1 MPSAEPPALRFPRA
15 GRSFR
20 RPIAI
25 SAALHAAILGLFAL
39 EARRADQAKP
49 SRLMGPQG
57 QAPAGGGAAA
67 AAVAYL
73 TLPPYRPEARRSA
86 ATLRPP
92 TPPAVALPIEEPPA
106 TLSLAE
112 AIGKSGL
119 AAWSLAGGSGAGSGL
134 GIGAG
139 RGSGPGS
146 GPGFG
151 GGEGEVFPPQTRYS
165 ILPPLPKPPAVRGKT
180 FRVHFWVD
188 AAGRVTRVDV
198 SPPIP
203 DGEYR
208 KEFVRLMYQY
218 TFTPALRADG
228 TPVAGETVLTITL

>member
-1 MPSAEPPALRFPRA
+1 MPSAELPALRFPRA

-25 SAALHAAILGLFAL
+25 SAAVHAAVLALFAL
-39 EARRADQAKP
+39 EARRVDDAKA
-49 SRLMGPQG
+49 SRLPGPIG
-57 QAPAGGGAAA
+57 ETRTGARGAE
-67 AAVAYL
+67 AVAYL
-73 TLPPYRPEARRSA
+73 SLPPYRPEARQPVA
-86 ATLRPP
+86 APPRPP
-92 TPPAVALPIEEPPA
+92 VVPIRATPVEEPAARASLAAVIGLSDLPA
-106 TLSLAE
+106 TSP
-112 AIGKSGL
+112 
-119 AAWSLAGGSGAGSGL
+119 AGGSGTGAGP
-134 GIGAG
+134 GIGPG
-139 RGSGPGS
+139 RGSGAGW

-180 FRVHFWVD
+180 FSVHFWVD
-188 AAGRVTRVDV
+188 ATGRVTRVDV